1 MRMTFRIITWR
12 LTSTARKEVQ
22 QNLTWTGY
30 YSGPIDGGIGR
41 SSIEAIKRFQFQHLE
56 APSGIMSDRVKQQ
69 LDREAQVQSSKVG
82 FRYLIDGSTGAWIGI
97 PFAYLAGQRPTA
109 RGTSYYSRDDGIE
122 IQTFALNSSGN
133 SLQSLYARMKD
144 GVPNRTV
151 WYAPYRNTWF
161 VLAGKE
167 TPVNSAEK
175 DFYVRAHDDG
185 KQVRGFSMA
194 YRPEQYPNISTIIS
208 IMSFTFDPLPTG
220 YGPVAQGTSSNGN
233 TDPTLITPGAGG
245 VESAKTGA
253 TIALQNTGGTYEVP
267 VLING
272 AITLPFIVD
281 SGASD
286 VSIPADVVLTL
297 MRAGTIND
305 EDFVG
310 QKTYEL
316 ADGSKVPSRVFRIR
330 SLKIGDRIL

>member
-56 APSGIMSDRVKQQ
+56 APSGIMSNRVKQQ

-133 SLQSLYARMKD
+133 SL
-144 GVPNRTV
+144 
-151 WYAPYRNTWF
+151 
-161 VLAGKE
+161 
-167 TPVNSAEK
+167 
-175 DFYVRAHDDG
+175 
-185 KQVRGFSMA
+185 
-194 YRPEQYPNISTIIS
+194 
-208 IMSFTFDPLPTG
+208 
-220 YGPVAQGTSSNGN
+220 
-233 TDPTLITPGAGG
+233 
-245 VESAKTGA
+245 
-253 TIALQNTGGTYEVP
+253 
-267 VLING
+267 
-272 AITLPFIVD
+272 
-281 SGASD
+281 
-286 VSIPADVVLTL
+286 
-297 MRAGTIND
+297 
-305 EDFVG
+305 
-310 QKTYEL
+310 
-316 ADGSKVPSRVFRIR
+316 
-330 SLKIGDRIL
+330 